1 MFFGEKPFDKGAGFS
16 GAMGRRKEKTPE
28 IHSNLLETAISFPF
42 QEEYYVVQCKTEGI
56 NMTKGILMYQ
66 RQYHDRDGH
75 RYGLEYYLLIDQIF
89 FGGSCLDLYGAEI
102 RHFQNGRL
110 IAQRTIRGIT
120 PFGTQISSI
129 LNRLSD
135 GLILPG
141 NMDRMVDRC
150 GISCG
155 RGA

>member
-1 MFFGEKPFDKGAGFS
+1 
-16 GAMGRRKEKTPE
+16 
-28 IHSNLLETAISFPF
+28 
-42 QEEYYVVQCKTEGI
+42 
-56 NMTKGILMYQ
+56 MTKGILMYQ
-66 RQYHDRDGH
+66 RQYHDRDGN

-102 RHFQNGRL
+102 RHFQNGKLLAR
-110 IAQRTIRGIT
+110 RTIRGIT
-120 PFGTQISSI
+120 PFGPQISSI

-141 NMDRMVDRC
+141 AMERMVE
-150 GISCG
+150 GSNISCG